1 MKSSHA
7 HGFLIQ
13 NSTVAEVQRKN
24 EKPLFFVNC
33 NCLFY
38 RSTYHRV
45 VLDSLLVSFFLLLLH
60 LDRVGKKK
68 EARSLETI

>member
-7 HGFLIQ
+7 YGFLIQ

-45 VLDSLLVSFFLLLLH
+45 VLHSLLVSFFLLLH
-60 LDRVGKKK
+60 LDRVGEKKK